1 MKQKKGLVL
10 FMDIYLDFEA
20 TQYKENIIAIG
31 AHCVNGDFDCLVQPP
46 KGDKVTNFI
55 TQLTGISKQLL
66 VNAPT
71 TEWAFYDL
79 YNWLMEVSEGPV
91 FFHVY
96 GDMDKIFL
104 KNTAETIENP
114 HLKDF
119 VLNLSESVIDD
130 SVKVQHFFHTKAIG
144 VYKALRYFIPELGE
158 QDHDPL
164 NDAIV
169 LARLMNYV
177 SCMKPPEDCPFEEYK
192 PQPKKSGEKVK
203 RAYTITITHMTDAVA
218 KPKTFNT
225 CGAAIS
231 WAYQKIRKNNTEAS
245 QHTVQKHVLKA
256 IENSSVYM
264 GWRWQR
270 QYQEEK

>member
-1 MKQKKGLVL
+1 MN
-10 FMDIYLDFEA
+10 IYLDFEA
-20 TQYKENIIAIG
+20 TQFKENIIAIG

-66 VNAPT
+66 VDAPT
-71 TEWAFYDL
+71 AEWAFYDF
-79 YNWLMEVSEGPV
+79 YQWLTEVSEGPV

-96 GDMDKIFL
+96 GDMDKVFL

-114 HLKDF
+114 CLKDF
-119 VLNLSESVIDD
+119 VLNLAESVIDD
-130 SVKVQHFFHTKAIG
+130 SVKVRHFFHTKAIG

-177 SCMKPPEDCPFEEYK
+177 SYMKPPEDCPFEECK
-192 PQPKKSGEKVK
+192 SQPKKPKQSGEKVK
-203 RAYTITITHMTDAVA
+203 RAYTITITHTTDAIA

-225 CGAAIS
+225 CGDAIN
-231 WAYQKIRKNNTEAS
+231 WAYQKTLRKSPDAS
-245 QHTVQKHVLKA
+245 RHTIQKHVLRA
-256 IENSSVYM
+256 IEKDGTYM
-264 GWRWQR
+264 GWHWHKK
-270 QYQEEK
+270 YIGEG